1 MPKNNNTQLEQN
13 LLDKGL
19 KIIICAFN
27 EQKKEYS
34 KNILQLESEVKKLKE
49 ENNIYKNKL
58 TLLQQKLNILSK
70 TVCVLDVEAEEAKN
84 QIDKKYSESKRVIST
99 VSNNIINKNR
109 KKNNSVGNKF
119 TLYKNF
125 LLQNTGINLLNHE
138 QPESRNLNQKAFSNN
153 LQYDLKYIIDTPKI
167 SYNKIED
174 NLNYLKRR
182 KKYLQNE
189 NSCTHNSFLVENTP
203 KNIDINIE
211 ESRTDRDF
219 YKRKIFS
226 EKNLEINKA
235 KYSKNKINNKT
246 KEILNIH
253 NSISSAANDLNDIN
267 GSSMKKNE
275 DNLFHINKKNKE
287 NNNNNNNNSYICS
300 KNTSEDEIY
309 FKDMKISGDNNSN
322 LYKKLN
328 NFLEECKIKLN
339 ALDYENVINLLK
351 SFEIDSNIDIRKRVK
366 KFLNNNHKLCKLFD
380 NIFEV

>member
-1 MPKNNNTQLEQN
+1 MPERL
-13 LLDKGL
+13 
-19 KIIICAFN
+19 
-27 EQKKEYS
+27 
-34 KNILQLESEVKKLKE
+34 IL
-49 ENNIYKNKL
+49 IRF
-58 TLLQQKLNILSK
+58 
-70 TVCVLDVEAEEAKN
+70 
-84 QIDKKYSESKRVIST
+84 QIDKKYSESKKVIST

-219 YKRKIFS
+219 FQKKI
-226 EKNLEINKA
+226 
-235 KYSKNKINNKT
+235 
-246 KEILNIH
+246 
-253 NSISSAANDLNDIN
+253 
-267 GSSMKKNE
+267 
-275 DNLFHINKKNKE
+275 
-287 NNNNNNNNSYICS
+287 
-300 KNTSEDEIY
+300 
-309 FKDMKISGDNNSN
+309 
-322 LYKKLN
+322 
-328 NFLEECKIKLN
+328 
-339 ALDYENVINLLK
+339 
-351 SFEIDSNIDIRKRVK
+351 
-366 KFLNNNHKLCKLFD
+366 
-380 NIFEV
+380 